1 MGTNQFEFTTR
12 GTKTATE
19 IISEDSDLYQSLKK
33 HEIFL
38 QQAIEGMVYAIQ
50 SLGGGFSIKEIQVNF
65 DDSIIQDKD
74 AERQQ
79 YKEEVA
85 AGLMGPVEYRMRV
98 YNEDEET
105 AQSKIPEKADVMP

>member
-1 MGTNQFEFTTR
+1 M
-12 GTKTATE
+12 
-19 IISEDSDLYQSLKK
+19 KK
-33 HEIFL
+33 HEIIL
-38 QQAIEGMVYAIQ
+38 EEAIEGMIYAIE
-50 SLGGGFSIKEIQVNF
+50 SLGGFSVKEIQVNF

-98 YNEDEET
+98 YNEDEKT